1 MAKSSPRRYPPNRF
15 LRPLLIFFLLTAL
28 VYVLRGIQILTFLPG
43 GVITLLALM
52 TLFFLIGWG
61 LEATKW

>member
-1 MAKSSPRRYPPNRF
+1 MAKFSPRRYPPNRF

-43 GVITLLALM
+43 GIILFLALM
-52 TLFFLIGWG
+52 TLFFFIGWG